1 MNSNELFSFRNSIA
15 ADCLLLPEIALR
27 ASKRAKLRRA
37 GFGPKARKV
46 PFCRDS
52 YNFFLGEL
60 SVYTRSRKR
69 QSPHPVALINPIS
82 AFVHILPTHC
92 KMVTRSILS
101 N

>member
-52 YNFFLGEL
+52 YNFFWESFLFTQGAAKDRALTL
-60 SVYTRSRKR
+60 SPS
-69 QSPHPVALINPIS
+69 
-82 AFVHILPTHC
+82 
-92 KMVTRSILS
+92 
-101 N
+101 